1 VPGFVAMIGGGRH
14 GAGASGCIEGPIG
27 TGACDADHH
36 GCFVI
41 VNNASSTDP
50 KDSVRI
56 DISFAR

>member
-1 VPGFVAMIGGGRH
+1 MAKLLQPDPTGKGSLLLEIV
-14 GAGASGCIEGPIG
+14 EGPIG
-27 TGACDADHH
+27 TGACDADHQ

-50 KDSVRI
+50 KDSVRV